1 MSVFD
6 LIHTIYFSPTGTT
19 RKVAEAIAKGLKA
32 PASEGSEPVVRSLD
46 LTHRDAAEELLAGVN
61 LHGRKVRLIGLTVG
75 NTPEA
80 CTDCIQ
86 LRFDF

>member
-1 MSVFD
+1 MVLKLKYDNFRQ
-6 LIHTIYFSPTGTT
+6 IT
-19 RKVAEAIAKGLKA
+19 RSKTLLGAIESDEQL
-32 PASEGSEPVVRSLD
+32 SRIS
-46 LTHRDAAEELLAGVN
+46 EELLAGVN

-80 CTDCIQ
+80 CNDCIQ